1 MRCFA
6 GLLLADFDQSAVVSV
21 VFVCL
26 PLDGQA
32 KFSTLPF
39 PLFFSLSGGYYPTF
53 SGVNDECGDVRCV
66 LCGSVREEGA
76 DDLRAVVKAAEE
88 ARGLAAEALGA
99 RNYEEC
105 ARTAAAAL
113 KTLSQQPLTHLS
125 HSHTLAASSCGVM
138 SVRFNRCQR
147 SEQT

>member
-1 MRCFA
+1 MRRFA
-6 GLLLADFDQSAVVSV
+6 GLLLADSCNQSAVVSV
-21 VFVCL
+21 VFFVCHL
-26 PLDGQA
+26 MSEQSSQL
-32 KFSTLPF
+32 FLFRS
-39 PLFFSLSGGYYPTF
+39 FFSLSLSVIIQL

-76 DDLRAVVKAAEE
+76 DNLRGIVKAAEE
-88 ARGLAAEALGA
+88 ARGIAAEALGA

-113 KTLSQQPLTHLS
+113 KTLGQQPLTHLS

-138 SVRFNRCQR
+138 CGRFNRCQ
-147 SEQT
+147 